1 MNKYFLTTHVKNAS
15 IVDGCHDNRLCK
27 IFRED
32 EQFFYAK
39 ALIRD
44 AFIRLPKIDSV
55 SGQQEQHCHF
65 IDTLETSDEY
75 KELIFEKAYFDSFN
89 RFKNYRLIDIPNNNV
104 SSVYFIDD
112 EMIKNYKLSFLHLNI
127 GLYKHFHK
135 IGQVNFRIEKNKKI
149 VFESEQKK
157 EDINRRVNVLY
168 NIQCDE
174 NRLLVLESM
183 INNLTI
189 ETFIEPPAPKP
200 NPVIKQSIYPTPAPL
215 IKKQYVKKAYV
226 RPEINFDSDSD

>member
-1 MNKYFLTTHVKNAS
+1 MNKYFLSTHVKIAS
-15 IVDGCHDNRLCK
+15 IVDDCHDNRLCK

-32 EQFFYAK
+32 EQYFYAK

-44 AFIRLPKIDSV
+44 RFIRLPIIDCI
-55 SGQQEQHCHF
+55 SGKLAQHAHF

-75 KELIFEKAYFDSFN
+75 RELIFEKAYFDSFN

-112 EMIKNYKLSFLHLNI
+112 EMIKNYKLSFLNLNI
-127 GLYKHFHK
+127 EIYKHFHK
-135 IGQVNFRIEKNKKI
+135 IEQVNFRIEKNKKI

-174 NRLLVLESM
+174 NRLLVLESL

-200 NPVIKQSIYPTPAPL
+200 NLVIKQAIYPTPAPV

>member
-75 KELIFEKAYFDSFN
+75 KELTFEKANFDSFN

-174 NRLLVLESM
+174 NRLIVLESL
-183 INNLTI
+183 INNITI
-189 ETFIEPPAPKP
+189 EPFIEPSAPKP
-200 NPVIKQSIYPTPAPL
+200 KPVIKQAIYPTPV

-226 RPEINFDSDSD
+226 RPELNFDSDSD